1 MRNDLSLLG
10 NQSRTFIFQE
20 HKMFIDGERV
30 AASLGAKIPIFDPT
44 SGEQITEVPAA
55 TVDDVDEAVKS
66 ARRAFESEEWRG
78 LKPASRER
86 LILQLAAALE
96 AHANEFAEIE
106 SVNSGRTVVNTR
118 LFDVDLSVDCLRY
131 MAGWTTKQHGKTVP
145 ISAPYATGMDF
156 FAYTT
161 LEPVGVVAAITPWN
175 VPLGQAIWK
184 IAPAL
189 ATGCTVVLKPSEIT
203 PLTAIRL
210 ALLAREIGFP
220 DGVINVVTGYGHEAG
235 AALVA
240 HPDIDKVSFTG
251 STQTGRNIGIEAA
264 RNLKKCSLELGGKS
278 PVIILEDANLE
289 QAIPGAAQ
297 AILGNHGQNCCAGS
311 RLYVH
316 ESIYERVIEGVCEI
330 AGAVK
335 LGSALDPETEM
346 GPLVSSTQQERVRGF
361 ITSGVQEGAECM
373 TGGVDI
379 DHPGFFVAPT
389 VLANVT
395 QNMRVVREEIF
406 GPVLC
411 VASFNKVEEAV
422 NLANDSSYGLGASV
436 WTKSIDKM
444 HSMVPKLKAGITW
457 VNTHNVL
464 DIAMPFGGQKNSG
477 IGYELSEEAI
487 AQHTN
492 IKSTIV
498 NLD

>member
-1 MRNDLSLLG
+1 M
-10 NQSRTFIFQE
+10 
-20 HKMFIDGERV
+20 
-30 AASLGAKIPIFDPT
+30 
-44 SGEQITEVPAA
+44 
-55 TVDDVDEAVKS
+55 
-66 ARRAFESEEWRG
+66 
-78 LKPASRER
+78 
-86 LILQLAAALE
+86 
-96 AHANEFAEIE
+96 
-106 SVNSGRTVVNTR
+106 
-118 LFDVDLSVDCLRY
+118 
-131 MAGWTTKQHGKTVP
+131 
-145 ISAPYATGMDF
+145 
-156 FAYTT
+156 
-161 LEPVGVVAAITPWN
+161 
-175 VPLGQAIWK
+175 
-184 IAPAL
+184 
-189 ATGCTVVLKPSEIT
+189 
-203 PLTAIRL
+203 
-210 ALLAREIGFP
+210 
-220 DGVINVVTGYGHEAG
+220 
-235 AALVA
+235 
-240 HPDIDKVSFTG
+240 
-251 STQTGRNIGIEAA
+251 
-264 RNLKKCSLELGGKS
+264 
-278 PVIILEDANLE
+278 
-289 QAIPGAAQ
+289 
-297 AILGNHGQNCCAGS
+297 
-311 RLYVH
+311 H

-406 GPVLC
+406 GPVLS